1 MESILEALQA
11 SFTTGAVSS
20 NTANSSSRSSS
31 NSSASSQQEVTSEEL
46 PLTWQYGGKLHR
58 VPDGFRLVT
67 KMTLQVLYSLWHEG
81 IKTQRIGPFKH
92 FDGHDVHKDDRKH
105 LSSARALVA
114 EIEKFL
120 PTGFLA
126 FSSSSRDAAF
136 KIAFDQMVS
145 SFHDTQ
151 IETNLKRKALE
162 ITAFTTL
169 YTSFYLPS
177 KKRKALIPVEPN

>member
-31 NSSASSQQEVTSEEL
+31 NSSASSQQEVTPEEL

-92 FDGHDVHKDDRKH
+92 FDSHDVHKDDRKH
-105 LSSARALVA
+105 LYSARALVA
-114 EIEKFL
+114 EIDKFL

-169 YTSFYLPS
+169 YTSFYLLS